1 MVRVPFKVAGQSVNL
16 VTDFRGGI
24 GARLIPTGCVLGL
37 AAELNYRPVVFW
49 PATKTVGG
57 AVFGD
62 LFESTNLPFELVG
75 GYEAKIMSFAL
86 YQYHRALLRTVGKR
100 SLGLLS
106 RLVSLQYDK
115 GITTVGKPNIHN
127 KTFHMMQPSE
137 VRAQAATD
145 LLPFRKIGF
154 YSYNFIRYKY
164 DFSWLKPIPQIASRI
179 TELKEQFAPNT
190 VGVHLR
196 GTDVRSDPPI
206 NKIIA
211 RMRAEI
217 DLDPDVKFFFASDG
231 DRCGEAIITLFK
243 DRLIESPKSARGET
257 IPGGLGH
264 ITLRRILKS
273 TTRGTIQGQ
282 QDALVD
288 LFGLAA
294 TSRIIGA
301 GYSSFV
307 RLATLIG
314 NKPILLCRDAA
325 STKEYHKMIRN
336 RGNRVH

>member
-16 VTDFRGGI
+16 VTDFQGGI
-24 GARLIPTGCVLGL
+24 GNRIIPMGCVLRL
-37 AAELNYRPVVFW
+37 AAELNYHPVVFW

-75 GYEAKIMSFAL
+75 GYEARIMSFAL
-86 YQYHRALLRTVGKR
+86 CGYPRARRRTVRRR

-106 RLVSLQYDK
+106 HLVSLQYDK
-115 GITTVGKPNIHN
+115 GITTVGKLNIHS
-127 KTFHMMQPSE
+127 KTFHMMWDPE

-154 YSYNFIRYKY
+154 CTSGFIRYEY

-196 GTDVRSDPPI
+196 GTDLAGTVPVE
-206 NKIIA
+206 KIIA
-211 RMRAEI
+211 RMRVEI
-217 DLDPDVKFFFASDG
+217 ELNPEVKFFFASDG

-243 DRLIESPKSARGET
+243 DRLIESPKGA
-257 IPGGLGH
+257 
-264 ITLRRILKS
+264 
-273 TTRGTIQGQ
+273 TRGTIQGQ

-294 TSRIIGA
+294 TSRIIGRRR
-301 GYSSFV
+301 SSFAI
-307 RLATLIG
+307 LASLIG
-314 NKPILLCRDAA
+314 NKPLLRIKP
-325 STKEYHKMIRN
+325 T
-336 RGNRVH
+336 

>member
-16 VTDFRGGI
+16 VSDLRGGI
-24 GARLIPTGCVLGL
+24 GNRLIAIGCVPRL
-37 AAELNYRPVVFW
+37 AAELNYRPIVFW
-49 PATKTVGG
+49 PATKVVGG

-86 YQYHRALLRTVGKR
+86 YEYHRARLWTVRKR

-106 RLVSLQYDK
+106 RLASLQYDK

-137 VRAQAATD
+137 LRAQAATD

-154 YSYNFIRYKY
+154 YAFHLIRYGY

-206 NKIIA
+206 NEIIA

-231 DRCGEAIITLFK
+231 DRCGEAITTLFK
-243 DRLIESPKSARGET
+243 DRLIESPKGARGEKT
-257 IPGGLGH
+257 IPGGQ
-264 ITLRRILKS
+264 TLQRILKS
-273 TTRGTIQGQ
+273 TTRGTLQGQ
-282 QDALVD
+282 HDAVVD

-294 TSRIIGA
+294 TSRIIG
-301 GYSSFV
+301 GRYSSFV

-314 NKPILLCRDAA
+314 NKPTLLCRAPV
-325 STKEYHKMIRN
+325 STKKYHEMIRN